1 MEFEVVFHLGN
12 KYMLMARRQLNVG
25 DACLKHAFEVIADV
39 FGLDIRDLTDDGIY
53 IMKMK
58 LEEFKDRFVSFL
70 RIVPNESKLWAF
82 VLYGAFCDCGRDWQY
97 RALGFAPIV
106 IRRASIAN
114 AGDPQ
119 EIMRRAMI
127 FRAIAGEFER
137 TRDEVFERAKE
148 HSEFKRYVAM
158 IRIRRG

>member
-1 MEFEVVFHLGN
+1 MEFDVVFHIGN
-12 KYMLMARRQLNVG
+12 KYMLMARRQLSIG

-39 FGLDIRDLTDDGIY
+39 FGFDVRELTDDGIHV
-53 IMKMK
+53 MRMS
-58 LEEFKDRFVSFL
+58 LEEFKDRFIKFL
-70 RIVPNESKLWAF
+70 RIVPEESKFWAF

-106 IRRASIAN
+106 VKGASIAR

-137 TRDEVFERAKE
+137 IRDIVYEKAKD
-148 HSEFKRYVAM
+148 HSEFKHYVAM
-158 IRIRRG
+158 IRGGK